1 MPKGGG
7 MTREIRQIAIF
18 FKSYKMKA
26 RAGLSLPI
34 LTTVEVEI
42 ELHLWSVCQQI
53 LKRVKFQQKKDSLG
67 WGSNSI
73 AYGKGGYQIF
83 IVGGGRIKG
92 GDKPLK
98 GGGQTA
104 STMCPPF
111 RPPEW

>member
-1 MPKGGG
+1 MKFDKSPS
-7 MTREIRQIAIF
+7 F
-18 FKSYKMKA
+18 SKSYKMKA

-42 ELHLWSVCQQI
+42 ELHLCQQI

-98 GGGQTA
+98 GGWQTA
-104 STMCPPF
+104 
-111 RPPEW
+111 